1 MHNIS
6 RQQVL
11 QKVNSNQTSGLS
23 KTVAEQLLIKNG
35 KNQLIE
41 KKPPSIIIRFLH
53 QFKDF
58 MVIVLIVAAIV
69 SYLVSG
75 HAVDSLVIMAVVLM
89 NAILG
94 VTQESKAEKSLEA
107 LKKMAAP
114 SAKVLRDHKREIIP
128 ASELVVGD
136 IIFIDAGDLVP
147 ADARILECAN
157 LKVEESAL
165 TGESLPVEKIAE
177 AVEGED
183 IPLGDRKNML
193 YSSTIATYGRATAVV
208 VSVGMATEAG
218 KIAHS
223 LAEEKEEQT
232 PLQKRLTQIG
242 SFLGVL
248 AIIICIAIFAIG
260 IANGTPFIEIFM
272 TAVTLAVA
280 AIPEGLPAIVTIV
293 LSMGVSRLVK
303 KNAIIRKLPAV
314 ETLGSASVVC
324 SDKTGTLTQNRMTVV
339 EFYKGG
345 RQFKTED
352 NTTAAMEVLVP
363 AALCCDGTV
372 EKNEDGTLK
381 HVGDPTETAI
391 VAGLLALGSEKKTI
405 NAKYPRI
412 FEIPFD
418 SDRKMMTTLHRDG
431 QRFFSVT
438 KGAVDQIL
446 ARCTNVDKE
455 SVMVANKQLAE
466 KALRVLA
473 VAVHRF
479 EKKPFVTTSDYLENN
494 LEFVGL
500 IGMID
505 PPREEARAAV
515 QKCKIAG
522 ITPVMITG
530 DHRDTAVA
538 IANELEIISNPE
550 HLVLTGAELDKL
562 TDLQLASIID
572 NVRVYARVS
581 PEHKIKIVK
590 AWKSRNHIV
599 AMTGDGVND
608 APALKAADIGCAM
621 GITGTEVSKGAADMI
636 LTDDNF
642 ATIPAAIEEGR
653 SIYTNIKKCISFL
666 LSGNLGEVLAI
677 FTAML
682 AGLGTPLLPTQILW
696 VNLITDSLPA
706 VALGVEPT
714 EKDIMEKPPLPANS
728 GFFTKTMV
736 SKVVLMG
743 VMLASITLIAYIAGL
758 YWLPQT
764 GEGVAQTMAFMT
776 LALCQLFHA
785 FNLKSN
791 HSLFR
796 GGLFSNKSLL
806 LAFVAGIALQAAV
819 YYVPFLASVF
829 GIVQLETINLLFV
842 LALSIAPIPIME
854 LAKAVV
860 RMFSG
865 DKETNIVS

>member
-11 QKVNSNQTSGLS
+11 TKVNSDQHKGLS
-23 KTVAEQLLIKNG
+23 QVVAAQLLEKNG
-35 KNQLIE
+35 KNQLVE
-41 KKPPSIIIRFLH
+41 KKPPSIIIRFLN

-58 MVIVLIVAAIV
+58 MVIVLIVAAVV
-69 SYLVSG
+69 SFLVSG
-75 HAVDSLVIMAVVLM
+75 HAVDSIVIMAVVLM

-114 SAKVLRDHKREIIP
+114 SAKVLRDGKREIIP
-128 ASELVVGD
+128 AADLVVGD
-136 IIFIDAGDLVP
+136 IVFIDAGDLVP
-147 ADARILECAN
+147 ADCRILECAN

-165 TGESLPVEKIAE
+165 TGESMPVEKIAE
-177 AVEGED
+177 AVEGEE
-183 IPLGDRKNML
+183 IPLGDRKNMV
-193 YSSTIATYGRATAVV
+193 YGSTIATYGRATAVV
-208 VSVGMATEAG
+208 VATAMATEAG

-242 SFLGVL
+242 SFLGIL
-248 AIIICIAIFAIG
+248 AIVICGAIFAIG
-260 IANGTPFIEIFM
+260 ISNGTPFIEIFM

-293 LSMGVSRLVK
+293 LAMGVSRLVK

-339 EFYKGG
+339 ELYKGG
-345 RQFKTED
+345 RLFAPED
-352 NTTAAMEVLVP
+352 NSTSAMELLAP
-363 AALCCDGTV
+363 AALCCDGEI

-381 HVGDPTETAI
+381 HIGDPTETAI
-391 VAGLLALGSEKKTI
+391 IAGLISLGSEKKTI
-405 NAKYPRI
+405 KVKYPRI

-431 QRFFSVT
+431 QRFLSVT

-446 ARCTNVDKE
+446 ARCNNVDKE

-466 KALRVLA
+466 KALRVIA

-479 EKKPFVTTSDYLENN
+479 DKKPFVTTADYLENN

-505 PPREEARAAV
+505 PPREEAKAAV

-538 IANELEIISNPE
+538 IAKELEIISSPE
-550 HLVLTGAELDKL
+550 HLILTGAELDKL
-562 TDLQLASIID
+562 TDVQLASIID

-590 AWKSRNHIV
+590 AWKSKDHIV

-677 FTAML
+677 FTAMI

-706 VALGVEPT
+706 VALGVEPA
-714 EKDIMEKPPLPANS
+714 ERDIMERPPLPAKS
-728 GFFTKTMV
+728 GFFTKTMIT
-736 SKVVLMG
+736 KVVLMG
-743 VMLASITLIAYIAGL
+743 AMLASITLVAYLLGL

-776 LALCQLFHA
+776 LALCQLFHS

-791 HSLFR
+791 YSIFS
-796 GGLFSNKSLL
+796 GGLFNNKSLL
-806 LAFVAGIALQAAV
+806 LALFAGFALQAAV
-819 YYVPFLASVF
+819 YYIPFLASVF
-829 GIVQLETINLLFV
+829 GIVRLDTINLVCV
-842 LALSIAPIPIME
+842 LALSLAPIPIME
-854 LAKAVV
+854 IAKA
-860 RMFSG
+860 
-865 DKETNIVS
+865 IVNSFKSDDNAKVIS